1 MSGPKIDAMVLTIA
15 MTVKPRAK
23 TESVV
28 KVNDGDFVVSVQPR
42 PQQARLTG
50 GLLGSRPVIAPSR
63 NPQSRLFAAIL

>member
-42 PQQARLTG
+42 PQQARLTE
-50 GLLGSRPVIAPSR
+50 AC
-63 NPQSRLFAAIL
+63 